1 MPNLIAP
8 PGLSVFRRKDQ
19 SEHSPPASMRVSALS
34 RTLGTLRTLC
44 GELDLRLQAQLKVE
58 LYSQLDLPRIE
69 YGTRRSIQWIGRT
82 LAEAGGRSRA
92 AERRG
97 IRRTE
102 VSRAVHRIKEA
113 NIRCV
118 EKIESLGQE
127 CKAAALLERDG
138 ATEAEIHRAEVVSHE
153 RVARFDANPVVIA
166 EDVAVGIKAG
176 ELGKSH
182 RRLDGGDQ
190 AELEISGEQI
200 PSLRCRDC
208 AIQHQAVPDVIGRQS
223 AFAPEVLAVL
233 RDEHEAWVRAVINR
247 FGPCVADAVGEV
259 VGKLLCD
266 VDEQAIVL
274 RIPP

>member
-8 PGLSVFRRKDQ
+8 PGLSVFRRKNK
-19 SEHSPPASMRVSALS
+19 SEHSPLASTRVSALS
-34 RTLGTLRTLC
+34 RTLGTLRALC
-44 GELDLRLQAQLKVE
+44 AVALELDLQLQAQLKVE

-127 CKAAALLERDG
+127 CKAAA
-138 ATEAEIHRAEVVSHE
+138 
-153 RVARFDANPVVIA
+153 
-166 EDVAVGIKAG
+166 
-176 ELGKSH
+176 
-182 RRLDGGDQ
+182 
-190 AELEISGEQI
+190 
-200 PSLRCRDC
+200 
-208 AIQHQAVPDVIGRQS
+208 
-223 AFAPEVLAVL
+223 
-233 RDEHEAWVRAVINR
+233 
-247 FGPCVADAVGEV
+247 
-259 VGKLLCD
+259 
-266 VDEQAIVL
+266 
-274 RIPP
+274 